1 MAESI
6 YIKELNK
13 GIRETAKGLRE
24 VTVKLTPLEE
34 ALPEVT
40 QGIGKLEHG
49 AEEAGSTLAE
59 SGKRFTK
66 PEDGGEAGTSR
77 LADGSQK
84 ALLDNLIKSG
94 MWPMMA
100 RGRENGLETMTSSLL
115 GDTAGSMASHIVSD
129 AGTGLMFGLLNATA
143 AGGGI
148 AASAATA
155 AGGIAGA
162 MGGLGS
168 VLGALFGVAEGIVES
183 FEKQDQAFQ
192 DYVKSQYDRVMQEQ
206 QAMLQRGTTLAAAG
220 DEEYQAAMRGLEE
233 AQNELEKL
241 MGQGFI
247 DTRKDGIQAQKEW
260 LEEQTK
266 QKEEGETGLGLGD
279 AYGLIGSFQASL
291 ENDKERLERDA
302 LSIVMGDGEKISSYQ
317 DSAQRER
324 LEELQ
329 AQYQA
334 LEEQYGATDSEEMQ
348 RKIGAKMGALL
359 AEAQII
365 AANEYN
371 ASEGAQLMQESNLAL
386 VQGIRDDSVLQKEY
400 YNAGY
405 TMGEE
410 FSQGILAARMENAF
424 SPVDYGLAPEEGGTG
439 IGSATS
445 EPENNA
451 IPSAYKVKA
460 DSGIHGRYAYG
471 LDYVPYDN
479 FPALLHQGE
488 RVLTASQARSA
499 DRGGG
504 VNVTFSGPVTVRE
517 EADLDRLAAK
527 LAEKVARAALL
538 RG

>member
-40 QGIGKLEHG
+40 QGIGKLERG

-77 LADGSQK
+77 LAGGISK
-84 ALLDNLIKSG
+84 AALDNLVKSG
-94 MWPMMA
+94 MWSTI
-100 RGRENGLETMTSSLL
+100 GRTTSAAAEAGFSSLL

-168 VLGALFGVAEGIVES
+168 VLGGPVGGLVVGALFGVAEGIVES

-279 AYGLIGSFQASL
+279 A
-291 ENDKERLERDA
+291 
-302 LSIVMGDGEKISSYQ
+302 
-317 DSAQRER
+317 
-324 LEELQ
+324 
-329 AQYQA
+329 
-334 LEEQYGATDSEEMQ
+334 
-348 RKIGAKMGALL
+348 
-359 AEAQII
+359 
-365 AANEYN
+365 
-371 ASEGAQLMQESNLAL
+371 
-386 VQGIRDDSVLQKEY
+386 
-400 YNAGY
+400 
-405 TMGEE
+405 
-410 FSQGILAARMENAF
+410 
-424 SPVDYGLAPEEGGTG
+424 
-439 IGSATS
+439 
-445 EPENNA
+445 
-451 IPSAYKVKA
+451 
-460 DSGIHGRYAYG
+460 
-471 LDYVPYDN
+471 
-479 FPALLHQGE
+479 
-488 RVLTASQARSA
+488 
-499 DRGGG
+499 
-504 VNVTFSGPVTVRE
+504 
-517 EADLDRLAAK
+517 
-527 LAEKVARAALL
+527 
-538 RG
+538 